1 MIVVIVGGGV
11 VERKRG
17 SQTFPVGVDAA
28 KGVLVVGGKG
38 SLDQG
43 IEEGNSTLR
52 NSRGDRRQGRGRRI
66 NFISEG
72 EDGRW
77 EGRRRGRRERLALV
91 RVFLDGEVLA
101 VTRIITMEE
110 VCGHQGDNDD
120 DGGEKELENKETHV
134 FVVVASVFVFF
145 FFFFFFFGDE
155 IKIED

>member
-52 NSRGDRRQGRGRRI
+52 NSRQGRERRI
-66 NFISEG
+66 DFISEG
-72 EDGRW
+72 EAEGCEGR
-77 EGRRRGRRERLALV
+77 RRRGRRERLALV

-134 FVVVASVFVFF
+134 FVVVANVFVCLIVFF
-145 FFFFFFFGDE
+145 FFFFW
-155 IKIED
+155 